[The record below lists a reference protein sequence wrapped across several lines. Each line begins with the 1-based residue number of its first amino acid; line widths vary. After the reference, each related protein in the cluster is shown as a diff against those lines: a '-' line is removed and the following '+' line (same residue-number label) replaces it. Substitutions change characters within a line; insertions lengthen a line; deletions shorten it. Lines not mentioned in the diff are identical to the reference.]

1 MNTDLILEITD
12 LAWTI
17 TKSKLARDPLPDDD
31 LAESV
36 LAIARNAIQAYEQ
49 YTGLRVDREG
59 FTTKRKKRYGSE
71 MRRPGIRCRPSHLAA
86 ELRFRS
92 TRAKARDYDLH
103 RSL

>member
-17 TKSKLARDPLPDDD
+17 TKSQLARDPLPDDD

-49 YTGLRVDREG
+49 YTGLRVD
-59 FTTKRKKRYGSE
+59 
-71 MRRPGIRCRPSHLAA
+71 PGRIHYKS
-86 ELRFRS
+86 
-92 TRAKARDYDLH
+92 
-103 RSL
+103 